1 MNLREYGFLA
11 NLMSYRSGNNNLIQN
26 KREQC
31 CNIKCMYINLH
42 PIPHHPMRIEDE
54 IKQPIFKDEHQK
66 AYINLVYT
74 AGWLQLR
81 QAAAFKT
88 FGLTLPQ
95 FNILRILRGQH
106 PLPATVALLIERML
120 DKTSNASRIV
130 DRLEEKK
137 LVTRTV
143 CPANRRAVDIRIT
156 KAGLDLLERIEE
168 AGVTQSSGVTQLN
181 ATELHQLNTLLDKIR
196 SVE

>member
-1 MNLREYGFLA
+1 
-11 NLMSYRSGNNNLIQN
+11 
-26 KREQC
+26 
-31 CNIKCMYINLH
+31 
-42 PIPHHPMRIEDE
+42 MRIEDE
-54 IKQPIFKDEHQK
+54 IKQPIFRSELQK
-66 AYINLVYT
+66 AHINLIFT

-81 QAAAFKT
+81 QATAFKC

-156 KAGLDLLERIEE
+156 PAGLTLLEQIDA
-168 AGVTQSSGVTQLN
+168 AGVDQVSGLSQLEEEELRQLN
-181 ATELHQLNTLLDKIR
+181 HLLDKIR
-196 SVE
+196 SAD

>member
-1 MNLREYGFLA
+1 
-11 NLMSYRSGNNNLIQN
+11 
-26 KREQC
+26 
-31 CNIKCMYINLH
+31 MYINLQL
-42 PIPHHPMRIEDE
+42 IPLSIMRIEDE
-54 IKQPIFKDEHQK
+54 IKQPHFRDEYQK
-66 AYINLVYT
+66 AYINLIYT

-81 QAAAFKT
+81 QAAAFKP

-106 PLPATVALLIERML
+106 PLPATVALLIDRML

-130 DRLEEKK
+130 DRLEEKQ

-156 KAGLDLLERIEE
+156 KAGLALLDQIEE
-168 AGVTQSSGVTQLN
+168 AGILHNNNNAPLNEGDMRQLN
-181 ATELHQLNTLLDKIR
+181 SLLDKIR
-196 SVE
+196 ATE

>member
-1 MNLREYGFLA
+1 
-11 NLMSYRSGNNNLIQN
+11 
-26 KREQC
+26 
-31 CNIKCMYINLH
+31 MYINLH
-42 PIPHHPMRIEDE
+42 PIPLPPMRIEDE
-54 IKQPIFKDEHQK
+54 IKQPIFRDEFQK
-66 AYINLVYT
+66 AHINLIYT
-74 AGWLQLR
+74 AGWMQLR
-81 QAAAFKT
+81 QAAAFKP

-106 PLPATVALLIERML
+106 PLPATVALLIDRML

-156 KAGLDLLERIEE
+156 PAGLDLLSRIEE
-168 AGVTQSSGVTQLN
+168 SGALRDTGVEQLTETELQQLN
-181 ATELHQLNTLLDKIR
+181 FLLDKMR
-196 SVE
+196 SSAQDPT

>member
-1 MNLREYGFLA
+1 MCGNTGLGLIWSGLDATLFINLK
-11 NLMSYRSGNNNLIQN
+11 NNN
-26 KREQC
+26 EQC
-31 CNIKCMYINLH
+31 CNIKCTYINLR
-42 PIPHHPMRIEDE
+42 PIPKFIMRIEDE
-54 IKQPIFKDEHQK
+54 IKQPIFHNEQQK
-66 AYINLVYT
+66 AHINLVYT
-74 AGWLQLR
+74 AGWMQLR
-81 QAAAFKT
+81 QAAAFKP

-106 PLPATVALLIERML
+106 PLPATVALLIDRML

-156 KAGLDLLERIEE
+156 KAGLDLLDRIDE
-168 AGVTQSSGVTQLN
+168 ADILQSNGINKLSDAEV
-181 ATELHQLNTLLDKIR
+181 HQLNDLLNKIR
-196 SVE
+196 TVE

>member
-1 MNLREYGFLA
+1 
-11 NLMSYRSGNNNLIQN
+11 
-26 KREQC
+26 
-31 CNIKCMYINLH
+31 
-42 PIPHHPMRIEDE
+42 MRIEDE
-54 IKQPIFKDEHQK
+54 IKQPIFRDEYQK
-66 AYINLVYT
+66 AYINLIYT

-81 QAAAFKT
+81 QAAAFKP

-106 PLPATVALLIERML
+106 PLPATVALLIDRML

-156 KAGLDLLERIEE
+156 KAGLELLDQIEATGVLHSCDNAPLNE
-168 AGVTQSSGVTQLN
+168 AEMRQLN
-181 ATELHQLNTLLDKIR
+181 DLLDKMR
-196 SVE
+196 TVE

>member
-1 MNLREYGFLA
+1 
-11 NLMSYRSGNNNLIQN
+11 
-26 KREQC
+26 
-31 CNIKCMYINLH
+31 MYINLQ
-42 PIPHHPMRIEDE
+42 PIPLLIMRIEDE
-54 IKQPIFKDEHQK
+54 IKQPHFRDEHQK
-66 AYINLVYT
+66 AHINLLYT

-81 QAAAFKT
+81 QAAAFKP

-106 PLPATVALLIERML
+106 PCPATVALLIDRML

-130 DRLEEKK
+130 DRLEEKQ

-156 KAGLDLLERIEE
+156 QAGLDLLDRIEE
-168 AGVTQSSGVTQLN
+168 SKAIDSNNNQLSEAEMQQLN
-181 ATELHQLNTLLDKIR
+181 FLLDKLR
-196 SVE
+196 TVE